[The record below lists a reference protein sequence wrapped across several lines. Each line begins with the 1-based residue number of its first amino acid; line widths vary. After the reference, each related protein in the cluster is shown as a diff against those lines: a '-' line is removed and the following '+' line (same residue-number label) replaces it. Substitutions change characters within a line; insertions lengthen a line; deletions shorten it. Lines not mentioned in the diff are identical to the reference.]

1 MCIYER
7 VLFFRCSFDEY
18 LRGQRKSPSEWNLQG
33 FSVWI
38 RIKLLVHFSRAKH
51 VTGKLREV
59 LHCYCRRLS
68 CGSGKCFARCADCLD
83 DDGSCTLLCQ
93 HVICRFGLRLVASCT
108 AGFGSITSMCRDHS
122 LNDDRIALQGVPF
135 VQLANF
141 LRQQCAFVNCFART
155 HCVLHVQFVSCLLQK
170 TFHVLFRSRHQGVID
185 MLSCFLRDVLSKW
198 FTSVEDGTVV
208 A

>member
-1 MCIYER
+1 MKEY
-7 VLFFRCSFDEY
+7 CSSAATLTSIFVV
-18 LRGQRKSPSEWNLQG
+18 SPVAVEWNLQG

-51 VTGKLREV
+51 VTGKLRE
-59 LHCYCRRLS
+59 LS
-68 CGSGKCFARCADCLD
+68 ALLLSSDFLWIWKVFARCADCLD

-141 LRQQCAFVNCFART
+141 LRQQCAFVNCFARST
-155 HCVLHVQFVSCLLQK
+155 ASCMFSLSLACSRK
-170 TFHVLFRSRHQGVID
+170 RSTFCSGPVTR
-185 MLSCFLRDVLSKW
+185 K
-198 FTSVEDGTVV
+198 
-208 A
+208 